1 MAPAR
6 RRPLACFYGDDFTGS
21 TDALGQFARFGWR
34 SVLLLSLEALEQ
46 AMGELDDFD
55 VVGVAGITRSL
66 SADALAAELRHGFAA
81 LARLRPRVVQY
92 KVCSTFDSGPD
103 VGSIGRAAEVGRE
116 VFGPAT
122 IPVLPAQPEFGRY
135 TAFGNHFAAHA
146 GAVMRLDRNPA
157 TAEHAVTP
165 MREADLGRH
174 LSEQT
179 SLRIGYVDIRAVQG
193 APGRLERAIE
203 AAAAG
208 ADLAVLD
215 ALTNDDLRRIGALLP
230 AGDGEAPAFTIGS
243 GGLSYGMAGFLGDD
257 PVPPGDFIAPRSAV
271 DRLLV
276 VSGSCSAQTAAQIRA
291 ALDRGWAGVP
301 LGAAELIADGAA
313 ALEQACAAVLDALRA
328 GRSVVVFTA
337 AGPEDPGVA
346 AGVAAA
352 ERAGLGPGGLA
363 PVVGRAFATLVRVAR
378 GEGLTRMLVAGGDTC
393 GCTVGEL
400 DAWGLEVLGAVVP
413 AGFLCRLRSH
423 APGWDGLEVLLK
435 GGQVGGTD
443 LFGQVQTGCWRGVEG

>member
-1 MAPAR
+1 MGPA

-34 SVLLLSLEALEQ
+34 SVLLLSVEALEQ
-46 AMGELDDFD
+46 ATGELRDFD

-66 SADALAAELRHGFAA
+66 ATGALDTELRRGFAA

-103 VGSIGRAAEVGRE
+103 VGSIGRAAEVGRD

-157 TAEHAVTP
+157 TAGHAVTP
-165 MREADLGRH
+165 MHEADLGRH
-174 LSEQT
+174 LGEQT
-179 SLRIGYVDIRAVQG
+179 ALRIGYVDIRAVQG
-193 APGRLERAIE
+193 DGDRLERALVAVE
-203 AAAAG
+203 RD
-208 ADLAVLD
+208 ADLAVFD
-215 ALTNDDLRRIGALLP
+215 ALSNDDLRRIGELLV
-230 AGDGEAPAFTIGS
+230 ARAGEAPVFTIGS
-243 GGLSYGMAGFLGDD
+243 GGLSYGLAGYLGED
-257 PVPPGDFIAPRSAV
+257 PVPPGSDFTAPRTAV

-276 VSGSCSAQTAAQIRA
+276 VSGSCSAQTGAQIRA
-291 ALDRGWAGVP
+291 ALDRGWDGVP
-301 LGAAELIADGAA
+301 LPAGELIADGAA
-313 ALEQACAAVLDALRA
+313 AVERARARVLGALGA

-337 AGPEDPGVA
+337 AGPDDPGVA
-346 AGVAAA
+346 AGAAA
-352 ERAGLGPGGLA
+352 ADRAGLGRGGLA
-363 PVVGRAFATLVRVAR
+363 PVVGRAFGTLVRAAR
-378 GEGLTRMLVAGGDTC
+378 DAGLTRVLVAGGDTC

-400 DAWGLEVLGAVVP
+400 DAWGLEVLGAVAP
-413 AGFLCRLRSH
+413 AGFLCRLRSR
-423 APGWDGLEVLLK
+423 ATGWDGLEVLLK

-443 LFGQVQTGCWRGVEG
+443 LFEQVQTGRWRGVEG